1 MLNFNNGHR
10 LFLAHAV
17 TDMRRSFD
25 TLASMVRDQLGED
38 PLSGDVFI
46 FIGRSLDRVKILVW
60 DVSGFWLCA
69 KRLEQGRF
77 GVAGHLGGRDA
88 QGRRQLSATELHA
101 LLEGVTLHG
110 ATYKK
115 HYANE

>member
-10 LFLAHAV
+10 IFLARAV

-25 TLASMVRDQLGED
+25 TLAKMVREQLDAD
-38 PLSGDVFI
+38 PLSGDVFV
-46 FIGRSLDRVKILVW
+46 FVGRTLDRVKILVW

-69 KRLEQGRF
+69 KRLEKGRF
-77 GVAGHLGGRDA
+77 GVAGHLGDRSTR
-88 QGRRQLSATELHA
+88 GRRQLSATELHA

-110 ATYKK
+110 ATYKQ
-115 HYANE
+115 HYRH